1 MNKKYKLPINIFII
15 LEQANPIIYTSNV
28 LQSSHFVVLIDSA
41 YLKSTAQIFKNEVNF
56 SKSLLV
62 ENSAVDALS
71 YEKHTADYEIFFKNS
86 RVLIFYIFYFYKIKS
101 KITLVCY
108 NNKNRLDSIDLIYKN
123 ANWVERETAEMFN
136 ISYTNKRDC
145 RKLLLDYTL
154 DINPMLKDYPV
165 EGTHDCHYSHIE
177 NQVILEPYNPIEL

>member
-123 ANWVERETAEMFN
+123 AN
-136 ISYTNKRDC
+136 
-145 RKLLLDYTL
+145 
-154 DINPMLKDYPV
+154 
-165 EGTHDCHYSHIE
+165 
-177 NQVILEPYNPIEL
+177 